1 MTNQSDVE
9 LLKCWRE
16 WLKALDAELCTR
28 DQREAER
35 RHKRVERIQHS
46 IAKQPSHGLVGIGV
60 KLAVAA
66 FLDGFDD
73 GLDGETARSAYLDTA
88 RLLDRDFLAEAEA
101 IIERS
106 REREVAL
113 REQPFSIWAP
123 AGRGRLNSRR
133 EQWPFTVSWHTTSSR
148 KSSKS

>member
-1 MTNQSDVE
+1 MTNQSDAE
-9 LLKCWRE
+9 LLKRWRD
-16 WLKALDAELCTR
+16 WLRALDAEMCTQE
-28 DQREAER
+28 QREAER
-35 RHKRVERIQHS
+35 RHKRLERIQHS
-46 IAKQPSHGLVGIGV
+46 IAKTPSHGLVGIGV

-73 GLDGETARSAYLDTA
+73 VDGETARSAYLDTA

-106 REREVAL
+106 REEVAL
-113 REQPFSIWAP
+113 QEQPFSIGAP
-123 AGRGRLNSRR
+123 AGRERLNSRR
-133 EQWPFTVSWHTTSSR
+133 EQWPITVSWHTSSPR